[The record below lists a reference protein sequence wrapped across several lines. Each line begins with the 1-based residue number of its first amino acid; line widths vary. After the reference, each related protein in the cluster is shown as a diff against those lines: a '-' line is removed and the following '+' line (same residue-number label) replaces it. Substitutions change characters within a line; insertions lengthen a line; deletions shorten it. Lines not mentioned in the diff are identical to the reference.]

1 MASNKKICPAEQ
13 EKALEVYMIIKKITE
28 SGCEAEIR
36 QINGKYKIMKI
47 RKNIEREVATI

>member
-1 MASNKKICPAEQ
+1 MTGNKEIGLAEQ
-13 EKALEVYMIIKKITE
+13 KKALEVYMAIKKITE